1 MALLPIDEAAGT
13 WRAPGR
19 RMDGTFRLLA
29 TGDFCP
35 TDTSPVCAAF
45 LRGREAAKAV
55 YGDTLSELRAKDLS
69 VTNLELPLD
78 LGGAPTIK
86 SGPCMHAP
94 PEAVEGLLAGGFDMA
109 CLANNHMLDYGDAPL
124 LATLD
129 LLAER
134 GIAAAGA
141 GANLEAARVPAV
153 LERAGRRVG
162 VLSIA
167 EHEYNP
173 ATRTEAGI
181 APLEPGTNAADIAR
195 LRPDV
200 DLLIVF
206 VHGGNEHCPFPSPR
220 AVREYRSLIDA
231 GADAVIG
238 HHAHCPQGMEL
249 HNGRPILYNLGNFLF
264 WKPADQCPYL
274 WLESFFA
281 RLYFDGRDFVGLD
294 VHPYRL
300 DAETARLGLLGG
312 EERTA
317 FLRRLNRISGIVAD
331 PAEHERFWNAYALS
345 GWAHYRGLVEKYV
358 PRMDSDDD
366 HTARDAACILRNM
379 YTCQAHRDRIV
390 TALELMRL
398 GRDREPFGVEEELAE
413 LRGKEER

>member
-1 MALLPIDEAAGT
+1 MALLPIDESNGT
-13 WRAPGR
+13 WRAEGAAV
-19 RMDGTFRLLA
+19 DNAFRLVA
-29 TGDFCP
+29 TGDLCP
-35 TDTSPVCAAF
+35 KHDSPVCAAF
-45 LRGREAAKAV
+45 VAGREAAEAV
-55 YGDTLSELRAKDLS
+55 YGDALAELRAKDLS

-78 LGGAPTIK
+78 MGGAPTIK
-86 SGPCMHAP
+86 SGPCMHGP
-94 PEAVEGLLAGGFDMA
+94 PEAVEGVLAGGFDVT
-109 CLANNHMLDYGDAPL
+109 CLANNHMLDFGPEPL

-129 LLAER
+129 LLTGR
-134 GIAAAGA
+134 GIAAPGA

-162 VLSIA
+162 ILSIA

-181 APLEPGTNAADIAR
+181 NPLEPGTNAADIAR

-200 DLLIVF
+200 DLLIVLP
-206 VHGGNEHCPFPSPR
+206 HGGSEHCPFPSPR

-249 HNGRPILYNLGNFLF
+249 HNGRPIIYNLGNFLF
-264 WKPADQCPYL
+264 WAPPERQAYL
-274 WLESFFA
+274 WMESYFA

-300 DAETARLGLLGG
+300 DGDTVRLGLLAGD
-312 EERTA
+312 ERTA

-331 PAEHERFWNAYALS
+331 PAEHERFWNAYALA
-345 GWAHYRGLVEKYV
+345 GWAHYRGLIEKYV
-358 PRMDSDDD
+358 PLLDSDDD

-398 GRDREPFGVEEELAE
+398 GRDREPFGVEEELAA
-413 LRGKEER
+413 LRGREER